1 MKFFLVLCLSRMKLL
16 FSGSASLGS
25 FFRLISSVRANLFG
39 RPDKKATSNLR
50 AVISAFPI
58 CLGILILS
66 SSCSAKPIKV
76 YLDWFLNPHHAALV
90 VAQQAGIFDRHGLQV
105 TLIAAGGSEEGSRQV
120 AAGAADFAV
129 SKQSAHLI
137 RCCNQGLPIVRIATL
152 IGRPLECLIAG
163 EDINSLADLK
173 NKRIGYTSSSIE
185 FANLSLATMLATVG
199 LQLTDVTLVPITS
212 GMVSAFM
219 SGNVDAVFSAYRTYE
234 LSDIQHYRP
243 NVHPFFYEEHG
254 VPSYDQ
260 VIMVANR
267 NHLEDVKAFV
277 AALQEAVDLI
287 HYSPKQAW
295 AYYTSGA
302 PEQNT
307 AQNKAVFM
315 TIIPLMTKDVGH
327 LPIEKYNQFAEFIAS
342 SGILKGGIPQGYAI
356 DGSA

>member
-1 MKFFLVLCLSRMKLL
+1 MKVLFALL
-16 FSGSASLGS
+16 ILGS
-25 FFRLISSVRANLFG
+25 S
-39 RPDKKATSNLR
+39 
-50 AVISAFPI
+50 
-58 CLGILILS
+58 CL
-66 SSCSAKPIKV
+66 AKPIKV

-152 IGRPLECLIAG
+152 IDRPLECLIAG
-163 EDINSLADLK
+163 ENINSLADLK
-173 NKRIGYTSSSIE
+173 GKRIGYTSSSIE
-185 FANLSLATMLATVG
+185 FAHLSLATMLATAG

-234 LSDIQHYRP
+234 LSDIQRHRP
-243 NVHPFFYEEHG
+243 DVRPFFYEEHG
-254 VPSYDQ
+254 IPSYDQ

-267 NHLEDVKAFV
+267 NHLEDVRAFV

-287 HYSPKQAW
+287 HYSPRQAW
-295 AYYTSGA
+295 TYYVAGA

-315 TIIPLMTKDVGH
+315 EIIPLVTQNVGH
-327 LPIEKYNQFAEFIAS
+327 LPVEKYNRFATFVAS
-342 SGILKGGIPQGYAI
+342 SGILKGEVPQDYVI